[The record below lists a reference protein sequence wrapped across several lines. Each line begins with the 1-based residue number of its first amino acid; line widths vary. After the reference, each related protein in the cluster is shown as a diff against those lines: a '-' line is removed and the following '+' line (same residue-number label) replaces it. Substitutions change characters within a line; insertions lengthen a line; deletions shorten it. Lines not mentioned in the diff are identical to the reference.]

1 MFVWSRQWSGL
12 RPLMIVRN
20 TDPAALETTV
30 LQALWMSVSPSVSL
44 SKNVWLAVKGC
55 GDGDDNDDE
64 EDRGLIQ

>member
-1 MFVWSRQWSGL
+1 
-12 RPLMIVRN
+12 MIVRN